1 MRAAWLDVWHWLCG
15 GRSLCIAS
23 LDPHAAAQPERT
35 TADNTTVRVD
45 REGHELRG
53 LRWVDEEAE
62 MARVFALAAG
72 GSAEAVRALCA
83 ELAEDAAREAPT
95 VTELTPSNAHA
106 INPTLPPAGVALASM
121 GDEAVGSVAALFHTH
136 SPYGGADAEEPSSW
150 LLCVYAL
157 TVLTSIAPNAPEPR
171 VDGDAHAL
179 AVDAAVAA
187 CQHAHFWV
195 RRAAMEL
202 LGRLGAREGFGPRV
216 LSAMEQALR
225 DGDRRVRRATSL
237 ALAQHFLRSG
247 ERLDPL
253 DDPDFFARREAA
265 EDACVVQLEDRLTVD
280 EDDGYNRF
288 HQALALQQR
297 EERRAAQPGTG
308 GGWRLSAASA
318 LRARAVQ

>member
-1 MRAAWLDVWHWLCG
+1 M
-15 GRSLCIAS
+15 
-23 LDPHAAAQPERT
+23 
-35 TADNTTVRVD
+35 
-45 REGHELRG
+45 
-53 LRWVDEEAE
+53 DEEAE

-72 GSAEAVRALCA
+72 GSAEAAHTLCA
-83 ELAEDAAREAPT
+83 ELAADAAREAPT

-106 INPTLPPAGVALASM
+106 INPTLPPAGVALASV

-136 SPYGGADAEEPSSW
+136 ADAEEPSSW

-171 VDGDAHAL
+171 ADGDAHAL
-179 AVDAAVAA
+179 AVDAALAA
-187 CQHAHFWV
+187 CQHPHFWV

-202 LGRLGAREGFGPRV
+202 LGRLGAREGFGPGV
-216 LSAMEQALR
+216 LSVMEQALR
-225 DGDRRVRRATSL
+225 DGDRRVRRAASL

-253 DDPDFFARREAA
+253 DEADFFARRKAA
-265 EDACVVQLEDRLTVD
+265 EDACVVQLEERLDGD

-288 HQALALQQR
+288 HISLALQQR
-297 EERRAAQPGTG
+297 EERRAARLGAG